1 MSDFNFKLAEFDK
14 LNSRL
19 RDAKMERLRLLG
31 GSPGRRSSSL
41 SPQKASRRTSVGLAS
56 PPPGLPFA
64 RGGADPGRGGGG
76 GDGDGAE
83 NPLQLPMAHAT
94 HATDASTE
102 AQLEA
107 ALSALAA
114 KDELISS
121 LQRELRQQTTKA
133 LANDA
138 RFSEALAKRIGAA
151 DVAQRVARELKA
163 QLASHESE
171 LGNREDTIDA
181 LRARIETEQ
190 QRAQQLAD
198 QNATMKEVLER
209 HAESIRRSRDAS
221 QTRTG
226 TLKRSS
232 SLSTA
237 RGRTLTRSTDEHESD
252 GGNDGRERERER
264 EYERRRLREREKE
277 RQRERDAE
285 SARQQWERE
294 RTQVR
299 LRNVFYIKMISKT

>member
-1 MSDFNFKLAEFDK
+1 MSDFNFRLAEFDK
-14 LNSRL
+14 LNSKL
-19 RDAKMERLRLLG
+19 RENKRERLRQLG
-31 GSPGRRSSSL
+31 GSPGRRSTSA
-41 SPQKASRRTSVGLAS
+41 SPQKTPRRAPVGPAS
-56 PPPGLPFA
+56 PPPERRNG
-64 RGGADPGRGGGG
+64 
-76 GDGDGAE
+76 GAE
-83 NPLQLPMAHAT
+83 NPLQLPVAH
-94 HATDASTE
+94 HATDASSSTTE

-107 ALSALAA
+107 ALAALVA
-114 KDELISS
+114 KEELVSS

-151 DVAQRVARELKA
+151 DVAQRVARDLKA
-163 QLASHESE
+163 QLASRESD

-209 HAESIRRSRDAS
+209 HAESIRRSRDTS
-221 QTRTG
+221 QARTG
-226 TLKRSS
+226 TLKRSA

-237 RGRTLTRSTDEHESD
+237 RGRSHTRSTDEHEGD
-252 GGNDGRERERER
+252 GGDKGRERER

-285 SARQQWERE
+285 TARQQWERE
-294 RTQVR
+294 RTEVGP
-299 LRNVFYIKMISKT
+299 

>member
-1 MSDFNFKLAEFDK
+1 
-14 LNSRL
+14 
-19 RDAKMERLRLLG
+19 
-31 GSPGRRSSSL
+31 
-41 SPQKASRRTSVGLAS
+41 
-56 PPPGLPFA
+56 
-64 RGGADPGRGGGG
+64 
-76 GDGDGAE
+76 
-83 NPLQLPMAHAT
+83 MA
-94 HATDASTE
+94 HATDASAE

-151 DVAQRVARELKA
+151 DVAQRVARELKV
-163 QLASHESE
+163 QLASRESE

-198 QNATMKEVLER
+198 LNATMKEVLER

-226 TLKRSS
+226 TLKRSA

-237 RGRTLTRSTDEHESD
+237 RGRTLTRPTDEHEGAD
-252 GGNDGRERERER
+252 GNDGRERERER

-299 LRNVFYIKMISKT
+299 PSANKFISH